1 MGFTYD
7 CYVTAD
13 QLERVSEEE
22 RAQILCRAILLDGD
36 QISAFGS
43 LLEPLPDE
51 ELTERGE
58 DAYAADCA
66 ARRAAGCGSVY
77 CDGHRLYRKD
87 RL

>member
-22 RAQILCRAILLDGD
+22 RARFCAARFAGRD

-51 ELTERGE
+51 ELTNRSE
-58 DAYAADCA
+58 DAYAAGL
-66 ARRAAGCGSVY
+66 RRPPCRRCSSVY
-77 CDGHRLYRKD
+77 RDGHRLYRKD